1 MFSITNQCQWACL
14 NDSVNMMFSIKYMLI
29 LFMYIILNIITNY
42 FYIRSYNVVIAV
54 NYKEIV
60 TLRENESNLVMD
72 IKIHEFVDKD
82 TWQLHLALH
91 ANNLLLGVAFANLG
105 NSKYDNE
112 TVVAAIQ
119 SLKNEYYKAIGSP
132 MRYKNGSLTFLPAD
146 PGIVAKK
153 SQKTSEMEI
162 KHVCTTEKA
171 VAISH

>member
-1 MFSITNQCQWACL
+1 
-14 NDSVNMMFSIKYMLI
+14 
-29 LFMYIILNIITNY
+29 
-42 FYIRSYNVVIAV
+42 
-54 NYKEIV
+54 V

-132 MRYKNGSLTFLPAD
+132 MRYKDGSLTFLPAD
-146 PGIVAKK
+146 PGIIAKK
-153 SQKTSEMEI
+153 SLDTSMEME
-162 KHVCTTEKA
+162 HVCTAEKA
-171 VAISH
+171 VA

>member
-1 MFSITNQCQWACL
+1 MIL
-14 NDSVNMMFSIKYMLI
+14 YIRYMLI
-29 LFMYIILNIITNY
+29 LFMHIFLNIITNS
-42 FYIRSYNVVIAV
+42 FYMGTCNVLIAI

-82 TWQLHLALH
+82 TWHLHLALH
-91 ANNLLLGVAFANLG
+91 ANNMLLGVAFANLG

-132 MRYKNGSLTFLPAD
+132 MRYRNGSLTFLPAD
-146 PGIVAKK
+146 PGIVAKE
-153 SQKTSEMEI
+153 SQIASEMEM
-162 KHVCTTEKA
+162 KHVCSPEKA
-171 VAISH
+171 VA